1 MSKYRVMVKKY
12 GYATIDADTEEEAR
26 KKTDNMWDGEFDWAT
41 RHWNDAEIVEPFNEE
56 EPDYLMR

>member
-1 MSKYRVMVKKY
+1 MVKKY